1 MADISGITTPTVDV
15 SSYRNA
21 LPTGQTS
28 PLQIATQ
35 LGALEQQKTAL
46 DQQKFNLAKDKWG
59 AVQRELGILANDKN
73 VTRDKVLNR
82 VNMISKV
89 FGIPKEQF
97 DEFIKDIPSD
107 AQGIRRIIEDA
118 MLRGASVM
126 EQMEYHLGKINVRNV
141 GGQDIVTR
149 ESPKFGVIPT
159 GQQFPHTPPSTSEV
173 IDTDPKSPTY
183 NQKRMLGPQ
192 LYPGLPAA
200 SPGPVQ
206 QGAPLGPPPGGSEAR
221 PVPVPA
227 TPIPPGGLPTT
238 AGSLQA
244 APNGLPVVQAP
255 ASAAPISGPP
265 RPTGPVTGF
274 APGVAEAEI
283 RAGSASGEQLARA
296 RTIAANYQRDIF
308 PLIQAIPA
316 LERLGTKGTGPGTD
330 EINLL
335 KSFVLSNVPGVKES
349 DFNGTVADYD
359 KAKKYLTD
367 FVIQTGNTETN
378 DKLAAAF
385 AGNPSVGISNAAA
398 VDVAKSALALRKMQ
412 QAAIL
417 DFERKG
423 LPASQFSR
431 YIAQLTNTL
440 DPRAFGFNL
449 MGEDKQK
456 KLVSELKKNPTEAE
470 NFRKSYEL
478 AKELGLI

>member
-1 MADISGITTPTVDV
+1 MADISGITTPQVDI
-15 SSYRNA
+15 SSYKNA
-21 LPTGQTS
+21 LPTGQQT
-28 PLQIATQ
+28 PLQTATQ
-35 LGALEQQKTAL
+35 LGALEQQKVNL
-46 DQQKFNLAKDKWG
+46 DQQKLKLMNDRFTIINN
-59 AVQRELGILANDKN
+59 ELSTLANDTN
-73 VTRDKVLNR
+73 ATRDKVLTKINTLSR
-82 VNMISKV
+82 MGLV
-89 FGIPKEQF
+89 PKEQL
-97 DEFIKDIPSD
+97 DEFIKDIPQDNKQLKSFLE
-107 AQGIRRIIEDA
+107 QTLQRGMSILERINF
-118 MLRGASVM
+118 
-126 EQMEYHLGKINVRNV
+126 QY
-141 GGQDIVTR
+141 GQPGTIDTGQATIPIVT
-149 ESPKFGVIPT
+149 SPRFGVKATNAPIQRQLPPGTPVIQPET
-159 GQQFPHTPPSTSEV
+159 GQPA
-173 IDTDPKSPTY
+173 
-183 NQKRMLGPQ
+183 MLGPQ
-192 LYPGLPAA
+192 GYQSA
-200 SPGPVQ
+200 
-206 QGAPLGPPPGGSEAR
+206 PGGSPVPLPVAQQVGGS
-221 PVPVPA
+221 PVQTAPLPPPIASVPVPA
-227 TPIPPGGLPTT
+227 TPIPPGDLPSSTGT
-238 AGSLQA
+238 PQA
-244 APNGLPVVQAP
+244 APNGLPVAQPP
-255 ASAAPISGPP
+255 ASAAPIGGPP

-274 APGVAEAEI
+274 APGIAEAET
-283 RAGSASGEQLARA
+283 RAGAASGEQLAHA
-296 RTIAANYQRDIF
+296 RTTAANYQRDIF
-308 PLIQAIPA
+308 PLTQAIPA
-316 LERLGTKGTGPGTD
+316 LERLGTKGTGPGTE

-335 KSFVLSNVPGVKES
+335 KSLVLSNVPGVKES

-367 FVIQTGNTETN
+367 FVNQTGNTGTN